1 MTTGGKACCRHY
13 QGAAVETN
21 GRENG
26 AIPENQLSEENRL
39 LTMAEADAG
48 IGHWRIDLI
57 TGEVFWSPTLYAMVG
72 LAPDRAL
79 TRDELAAFFLPDDR
93 PIVDAAGDKVEETGI
108 LEPTRLRMIRADG
121 RIIYVV
127 TSGRMDGQ
135 NSMFG
140 IMREVTQEVEAERG
154 LILARDQARAAE
166 RAYADFIAV
175 ISNEIRTPMTGI
187 LATIDL
193 LRADSAD
200 GQRSHLLES
209 LSQSACTLTAVLD
222 DMLDLS
228 RVGTGRMVLESRPFD
243 LKALIKTTA
252 DLFQSTAQNK
262 SLHLDVHGLDGAPA
276 IVHGDSARVQQIFS
290 NLIGNAIK
298 YTEAGRISITAS
310 ISRSEPGTDYWMVVV
325 QDSGIGIG
333 QEALGRIFSRYEQVD
348 AARARL
354 EGRSGLGLAISQQLA
369 EAMGGSIAV
378 SSDPGRGSTFSIEL
392 PFAIGTGVVAAGQQ
406 ADGQPLGPL
415 RILLAEDNPVNRR
428 LMSALLSRQ
437 GHEVVAVED
446 GLKALNA
453 TTGQQ
458 FDLILMDMQMPE
470 LDGLAATRAIRA
482 LDPPASQTPILA
494 ISADAQPERRR
505 AYFEAGVDSFLP
517 KPIVSGQLLEMVD
530 KMRRGAISQA
540 EQPADRFNRERL
552 NWLVEQAGF
561 EEAGVL
567 MKMLLFDVTDR
578 PVRITAAIRATAWD
592 LAAAE
597 AEALRTLLDT
607 FGNFALSRL
616 LASIAR
622 QCGQRAC
629 PAAIIT
635 DMVAQAAELSTFLQH
650 EIGGMP
656 KPIARAIDNVV
667 ETDFTPR
674 SQEG

>member
-1 MTTGGKACCRHY
+1 
-13 QGAAVETN
+13 
-21 GRENG
+21 
-26 AIPENQLSEENRL
+26 
-39 LTMAEADAG
+39 
-48 IGHWRIDLI
+48 
-57 TGEVFWSPTLYAMVG
+57 
-72 LAPDRAL
+72 
-79 TRDELAAFFLPDDR
+79 
-93 PIVDAAGDKVEETGI
+93 
-108 LEPTRLRMIRADG
+108 
-121 RIIYVV
+121 
-127 TSGRMDGQ
+127 
-135 NSMFG
+135 
-140 IMREVTQEVEAERG
+140 
-154 LILARDQARAAE
+154 
-166 RAYADFIAV
+166 
-175 ISNEIRTPMTGI
+175 
-187 LATIDL
+187 
-193 LRADSAD
+193 
-200 GQRSHLLES
+200 
-209 LSQSACTLTAVLD
+209 
-222 DMLDLS
+222 
-228 RVGTGRMVLESRPFD
+228 
-243 LKALIKTTA
+243 
-252 DLFQSTAQNK
+252 
-262 SLHLDVHGLDGAPA
+262 
-276 IVHGDSARVQQIFS
+276 
-290 NLIGNAIK
+290 
-298 YTEAGRISITAS
+298 
-310 ISRSEPGTDYWMVVV
+310 
-325 QDSGIGIG
+325 
-333 QEALGRIFSRYEQVD
+333 
-348 AARARL
+348 
-354 EGRSGLGLAISQQLA
+354 
-369 EAMGGSIAV
+369 
-378 SSDPGRGSTFSIEL
+378 
-392 PFAIGTGVVAAGQQ
+392 
-406 ADGQPLGPL
+406 
-415 RILLAEDNPVNRR
+415 
-428 LMSALLSRQ
+428 
-437 GHEVVAVED
+437 
-446 GLKALNA
+446 
-453 TTGQQ
+453 
-458 FDLILMDMQMPE
+458 MDMQMPE